1 MIRGQLG
8 LHSKI
13 LSQKKREQTNKKIT
27 FEVSYFISNISNY
40 WNILEVKIPYIY
52 LTLEYLIDLHNIRR
66 VGISSHLV
74 IICWMDKWSLPILR
88 NLYFPRVYIYNLP
101 NYTLAKQ
108 SANKSSIFSTIS
120 CYLRKIQKES
130 FFAQ

>member
-74 IICWMDKWSLPILR
+74 IIC
-88 NLYFPRVYIYNLP
+88 
-101 NYTLAKQ
+101 
-108 SANKSSIFSTIS
+108 
-120 CYLRKIQKES
+120 
-130 FFAQ
+130 